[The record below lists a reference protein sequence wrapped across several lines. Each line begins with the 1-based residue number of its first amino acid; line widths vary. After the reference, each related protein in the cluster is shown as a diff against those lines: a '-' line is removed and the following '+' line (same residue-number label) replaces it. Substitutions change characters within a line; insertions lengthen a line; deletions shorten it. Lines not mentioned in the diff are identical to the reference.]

1 MKRAALTVLATRAAG
16 IVVLTALALTTDTAA
31 AQTPAPATKTSA
43 AGAAPRTADGHPD
56 LSGVWWAGN
65 DVPLRP
71 LADAAQPAAPARPA
85 AAAPVAPPRQ
95 PRPSF
100 VNLYQ
105 PWAKEKAKTLSDK
118 DDPSLRCTTVAFG
131 TANVSLYALGF
142 VGQIVQTPKFVVLL
156 TETYHSFKIIPTD
169 GRPHRDDVAP
179 SYRGD
184 SVGHWEGDTL
194 VVDTTNF
201 TDTNWMHAEGLVSFH
216 SDALHIVERYRR
228 KDANTIEVDATIEDP
243 KVLTGPWVVPTQT
256 MRLAP
261 FDQIMEVGCSGVE
274 TAGLME
280 AASKVNYGK
289 K

>member
-1 MKRAALTVLATRAAG
+1 MVVLAT
-16 IVVLTALALTTDTAA
+16 LTLTPSNAA
-31 AQTPAPATKTSA
+31 AQTSAPATKTNA
-43 AGAAPRTADGHPD
+43 AGPAPRTTDGHPD

-71 LADAAQPAAPARPA
+71 LADAAQTAAPARPA
-85 AAAPVAPPRQ
+85 AAAPSGPPRQ

-169 GRPHRDDVAP
+169 GRSHRDDVAP

-194 VVDTTNF
+194 VVDSTNF
-201 TDTNWMHAEGLVSFH
+201 TDANWMHAEGLVSFH

-228 KDANTIEVDATIEDP
+228 VDANSIEVDATVEDP